1 MFMTPPKLSVAPSEP
16 AAGKTGSDR
25 VTASSVDPDPASPIE
40 DPVPAEVHAVID
52 LYANQLAKVSF
63 PEIDAGSLRRQADEL
78 RTEAKAVAR
87 ARAALDTAL
96 AAFAARIATL
106 TETAARAVAYARIY
120 SEAHPE
126 RQALAAAIAVL
137 SEPALPAAANPAA
150 SGKRRGRPPKRS
162 AELFDVAASS
172 PAGEAPA

>member
-1 MFMTPPKLSVAPSEP
+1 MFMTPPNLSVAPSEP
-16 AAGKTGSDR
+16 AAGKAGLDR
-25 VTASSVDPDPASPIE
+25 VTSPALE

-52 LYANQLAKVSF
+52 LYANQLAKVAF

-87 ARAALDTAL
+87 AREALD
-96 AAFAARIATL
+96 AARETFATRMAAL
-106 TETAARAVAYARIY
+106 TETVARAVAYARIY

-126 RQALAAAIAVL
+126 RQALAAAIAAL
-137 SEPALPAAANPAA
+137 SEPAAPAAASSTP

-162 AELFDVAASS
+162 AELFDAAGPP
-172 PAGEAPA
+172 PAVEVPA